1 MSFKRSMNANAMPCP
16 APWPT
21 FIMSLSEV
29 FVRVE
34 RSEEERSEEERSE
47 EERSEEERSEE
58 ERSSQ

>member
-21 FIMSLSEV
+21 FIMSLSGV

-47 EERSEEERSEE
+47 EERSEEERS
-58 ERSSQ
+58 SQ